1 MPNNRRAF
9 VPGGCWFFTVNLF
22 DGKSRLLVDHI
33 DALREA
39 VRATQ
44 ERYPFQIDARTS
56 ERRNTA
62 GAYCALQGP
71 RP

>member
-1 MPNNRRAF
+1 
-9 VPGGCWFFTVNLF
+9 LF
-22 DGKSRLLVDHI
+22 DRKSRLLVDHI

-62 GAYCALQGP
+62 GAYYALQGP